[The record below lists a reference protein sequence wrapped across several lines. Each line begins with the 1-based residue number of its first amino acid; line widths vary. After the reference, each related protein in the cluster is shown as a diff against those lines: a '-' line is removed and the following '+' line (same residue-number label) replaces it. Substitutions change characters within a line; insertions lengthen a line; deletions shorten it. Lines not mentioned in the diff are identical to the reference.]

1 MREARAVMAHGAVGL
16 SARYLG
22 SLPFLPFLSFPD
34 TDILRGSDESPSEDG
49 SLSYSLLYLM
59 EIVVLDEDE
68 LT

>member
-1 MREARAVMAHGAVGL
+1 MLMGL
-16 SARYLG
+16 WGSVLG
-22 SLPFLPFLSFPD
+22 TLAPFPSFPSFPD